1 MSPDIIL
8 TQSEMADKMYTI
20 SRESAAKILN
30 ISTRTID
37 RYIRSGKL
45 TYKKVANKVILA
57 KDEIEE
63 LMKEFAMLRQEV
75 NTEIIGNQW
84 EDGQEV
90 SVKSLSVRS
99 SVEASLDAKI
109 DKFFEIFNEKD
120 RQLEDKNKVIFML
133 QQRLGELETKI
144 QHMVALPDFTQE
156 KQKALMEKEKLEQK
170 IRELWGQV
178 KNEQLKNIIYIGFIV
193 IGVVLAIAFVA
204 MQK

>member
-8 TQSEMADKMYTI
+8 TQSEMADKIYTI

-75 NTEIIGNQW
+75 NSEIIGNQS
-84 EDGQEV
+84 EDDQEI